1 MNHDDSHTINSPAE
15 VSLKEALLKIQSG
28 IRYLK
33 SKWLTILI
41 VGIFGGLVGLAYS
54 ILNKTNYIA
63 VCTFVLDE
71 GSKGGGLSQYAGL
84 ASIVGVDIS
93 GLGGGNEGL
102 FTGDNILE
110 LYKSRSMIEKALLS
124 EAVFNGRKELLID
137 RYIDYN

>member
-54 ILNKTNYIA
+54 
-63 VCTFVLDE
+63 
-71 GSKGGGLSQYAGL
+71 
-84 ASIVGVDIS
+84 
-93 GLGGGNEGL
+93 
-102 FTGDNILE
+102 
-110 LYKSRSMIEKALLS
+110 
-124 EAVFNGRKELLID
+124 
-137 RYIDYN
+137 